1 MSDKLIKLSDAI
13 EAVYQLRHK
22 PNDDEWNRWLESLNS
37 IPPAVGLNIDDI
49 IRLINKESFREDI
62 SEQVRQYLFYDL
74 RHKLWNIKVS
84 QWKGE
89 RGKWVDRQGNAVPMT
104 EHSAFCSNCGEWSEY
119 LTNYCGCRGADMRDP
134 AAADGSAW
142 IPCAERLPSEQG
154 QYLVTFP
161 LCNGEPWVDVLN
173 FCKGKFYETDDEWG
187 DVEYDDV
194 TAWMPL
200 PEPWKGA
207 NNENKD

>member
-1 MSDKLIKLSDAI
+1 MSDKLIKLNDAMDAVMWGNGLDGNVVDDI
-13 EAVYQLRHK
+13 CEKLEALPSV
-22 PNDDEWNRWLESLNS
+22 PW
-37 IPPAVGLNIDDI
+37 LNIEDI
-49 IRLINKESFREDI
+49 ISLITGESFREDI

-74 RHKLWNIKVS
+74 RHKLWSIKAS
-84 QWKGE
+84 QYKGE
-89 RGKWVDRQGNAVPMT
+89 ELRIN
-104 EHSAFCSNCGEWSEY
+104 
-119 LTNYCGCRGADMRDP
+119 
-134 AAADGSAW
+134 GSAW
-142 IPCAERLPSEQG
+142 IPCSERLPEEQG

-161 LCNGEPWVDVLN
+161 LCNGDPWVYVLS

-207 NNENKD
+207 DDEIEMF